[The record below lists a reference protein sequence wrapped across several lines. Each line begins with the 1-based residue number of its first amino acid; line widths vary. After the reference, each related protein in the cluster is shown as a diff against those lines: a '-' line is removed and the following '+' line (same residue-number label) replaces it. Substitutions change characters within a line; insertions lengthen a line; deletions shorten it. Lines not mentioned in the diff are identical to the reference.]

1 MACLHGH
8 HITSVFLPRTTPHHT
23 ITRQVGTGVMVGVP
37 YQTVEDMARDLIF
50 LRTFGA
56 DMVGC
61 VVCILQLAGRMH
73 LGGGVLRC
81 LPAGPISVVP
91 HNHNHPSFPAA
102 SAPTSSRPRRPSGR
116 PGWRSGSTTRL
127 RTWPRRARS
136 CLTARCA
143 CTRWRGCSWGTPT
156 SRPRRRCR

>member
-1 MACLHGH
+1 MGGKAPTFDGLLARAPIH

-102 SAPTSSRPRRPSGR
+102 SA
-116 PGWRSGSTTRL
+116 L
-127 RTWPRRARS
+127 RRAGRDAHRAG
-136 CLTARCA
+136 LAGGA
-143 CTRWRGCSWGTPT
+143 AAPHA
-156 SRPRRRCR
+156 